1 MDICHSRDEVTLIFN
16 QFFRAPISK
25 WMPPI
30 HYPLTMDNTSLYP
43 KPRSCNVTSILSSP
57 PNTLCRSLWL
67 HSQMNKQKCPNV
79 DAKSCEWLLLVF
91 HHNSTSV
98 QSILMTIIHDNR
110 GIRGIWAGIPLILRH
125 VATDT
130 KVQGGADTDNHRWIE
145 FLKYCRKRKLDTH
158 LDWTK

>member
-16 QFFRAPISK
+16 LFFRAPILK

-43 KPRSCNVTSILSSP
+43 KPCSCNVTSID
-57 PNTLCRSLWL
+57 
-67 HSQMNKQKCPNV
+67 HSQFTAKYLVSVSLTPFSNEQTEMSKCWCQILRMTVAGIP
-79 DAKSCEWLLLVF
+79 SQF
-91 HHNSTSV
+91 HNV

-145 FLKYCRKRKLDTH
+145 FLKYCRKRTWH
-158 LDWTK
+158 T

>member
-43 KPRSCNVTSILSSP
+43 KPRSCNVTLFSSP
-57 PNTLCRSLWL
+57 PNTLVSVSLSPFSNEQTEMSKCWCQIL
-67 HSQMNKQKCPNV
+67 RMTVAGIPSQ
-79 DAKSCEWLLLVF
+79 F
-91 HHNSTSV
+91 HNV

-130 KVQGGADTDNHRWIE
+130 KVQGGADTDNHQWIE

-158 LDWTK
+158 LDWTR